1 MRRRLF
7 YLDFLRVV
15 GIIAVIFIHVAVQ
28 NWDDLTPDSPELLP
42 LAIFEGV
49 SRFAV
54 PLFVMISGALFLN
67 PERKIEVGR
76 LWRHNILRMIGIFFG
91 WCAIY
96 AVADLAFG
104 KGWPDVISDLLFGH
118 YHMWFLVMIIGLYIV
133 TPLIRKWTDD
143 EKTMRYFLN
152 LAIPVVFILN
162 WIVPM
167 LANWLT
173 EATGMIEMQRLLAQY
188 QNLHLEILG
197 GYLTYFVMGY
207 YLSKRTVKRKKL
219 LYFVGIVAA
228 VGQVMG
234 TMLVS
239 QNTGSVSLVMRNDF
253 LPTVFLITMAV
264 FVAGKQIGERIERR
278 VETNKTAETNKT
290 VRGVE
295 LNNNSFSD
303 NGNWLK
309 RLISQMASCVLG
321 IYLVHIIVLAI
332 VNKIGLSDIAFTP
345 WLAVPVTVLIVFIG
359 SWALIS
365 AAHFVFSKIRR
376 KG

>member
-67 PERKIEVGR
+67 PERKIETGR
-76 LWRHNILRMIGIFFG
+76 LWRHNILKMVGIFFG

-162 WIVPM
+162 WIVPI

-173 EATGMIEMQRLLAQY
+173 EATGMVEMQRLVAQY

-278 VETNKTAETNKT
+278 VKTNKIVETNKTA
-290 VRGVE
+290 RGVE
-295 LNNNSFSD
+295 LHNSSFSD

-332 VNKIGLSDIAFTP
+332 VNKIGLSDIAFIP

-376 KG
+376 KE